1 VLGLPGNPL
10 SALVGLHLLIRPLV
24 GVLLGLEPPAD
35 ETLPLAAAVR
45 RLGRRTRALP
55 ARVEG
60 GRIHPLA
67 DASHQ
72 IARAAQADG
81 LVLVEAG
88 EGELAAGSEATFVAL

>member
-1 VLGLPGNPL
+1 
-10 SALVGLHLLIRPLV
+10 
-24 GVLLGLEPPAD
+24 
-35 ETLPLAAAVR
+35 VR

-55 ARVEG
+55 ARLEG

-72 IARAAQADG
+72 IARAAAADG

-88 EGELAAGSEATFVAL
+88 EGELAAGSEATFVSL